1 MLAIWIDIE
10 ETTIGYQNLLTQL
23 FKRYGIPQVIITD
36 RRRTFWG
43 SDSTRTTMEE
53 ALNARGIE
61 LITSN
66 NPKAKP
72 NVERSFW
79 TLQRWIGT
87 FFHTNGINCFEDFWE
102 KLNF

>member
-1 MLAIWIDIE
+1 
-10 ETTIGYQNLLTQL
+10 
-23 FKRYGIPQVIITD
+23 
-36 RRRTFWG
+36 
-43 SDSTRTTMEE
+43 MEE

-61 LITSN
+61 LITSK